1 MKKKQ
6 IDHLNW
12 EADKPVTKAKR
23 TKAVVPAKPIEPEVV
38 EQTALTVT
46 IGSIEFP
53 AGVESLGDKANF
65 LHAYSVEAGK
75 RSTAAA
81 ILAGWVLSVAR
92 ESCAHGMWRAWLE
105 NNVAFTSR
113 TADNY
118 MSLFAQTVG
127 AARAALRRPV
137 ALSVMPTMKELEA
150 AAHDVDG
157 KSLSALYKSTRL
169 IARSENWGGK
179 DRGQGRKPKDADVAA
194 SLKAVT
200 EHESVLWASAKGALD
215 TLVQLD
221 SERGVFQRLS
231 NDHLAQVSNI
241 LADLSTKAAKAI
253 EQRIM
258 TEAEL

>member
-1 MKKKQ
+1 MKKKSKQ
-6 IDHLNW
+6 S
-12 EADKPVTKAKR
+12 KAKQP
-23 TKAVVPAKPIEPEVV
+23 VVPAKPIEPEVV
-38 EQTALTVT
+38 EATALTVEVR
-46 IGSIEFP
+46 SIDFP
-53 AGVESLGDKANF
+53 AGVESLGEKANF

-75 RSTAAA
+75 SSTEAA
-81 ILAGWVLSVAR
+81 ILAGWCLSVAR
-92 ESCAHGMWRAWLE
+92 ESCAHGMWYSWLE
-105 NNVAFTSR
+105 KNVAFSR
-113 TADNY
+113 QTADNY

-137 ALSVMPTMKELEA
+137 PLSVMPTKDELDA

-169 IARSENWGGK
+169 MAVNPDHGGRRENA
-179 DRGQGRKPKDADVAA
+179 GRHKKGDAEVAA

-221 SERGVFQRLS
+221 SKRGVFQRLS

-253 EQRIM
+253 EQRIE
-258 TEAEL
+258 TATN

>member
-1 MKKKQ
+1 MKKKSKQ
-6 IDHLNW
+6 S
-12 EADKPVTKAKR
+12 KAKQP
-23 TKAVVPAKPIEPEVV
+23 VVPAKPIEPEVV

-92 ESCAHGMWRAWLE
+92 ESCAHGMWYSWLE
-105 NNVAFTSR
+105 KNVAFSKR

-127 AARAALRRPV
+127 AARVALRRPV

-169 IARSENWGGK
+169 MAVNPDHGG
-179 DRGQGRKPKDADVAA
+179 DRREKAAKNGHVVGRPKKKDADVAA
-194 SLKAVT
+194 ELKAVT

-221 SERGVFQRLS
+221 SKRGVFQRLS
-231 NDHLAQVSNI
+231 NDHLAQVSKI